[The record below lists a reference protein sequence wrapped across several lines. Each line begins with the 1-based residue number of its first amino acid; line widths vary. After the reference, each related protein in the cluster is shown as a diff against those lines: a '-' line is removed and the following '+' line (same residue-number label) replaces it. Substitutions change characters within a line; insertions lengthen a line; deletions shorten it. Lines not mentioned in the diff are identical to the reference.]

1 MPANNSAKPNTP
13 FNFSLKAFAER
24 SFLLISSSIL
34 RLSVQLII
42 IFIYSRQLSVI
53 DYGIYQSVWLYV
65 NVISIISLF
74 GLPSLI
80 LSTSLLQITLWIKQR
95 LKLFTAIALFV
106 NLLPVVYVLYSTTTY
121 NYTIKL
127 LMIALVAVQNL
138 SVITETIAIK
148 NKKEKIVLASNLI
161 FSAGFLI
168 GHLYIIYTGYLL
180 SQVLTCILVMLI
192 VKILVLLFFGKNK
205 ITKIIETSE
214 TVILKEWLYLG
225 INDVLG
231 VLFKWLDKWVIL
243 FFVSISQF
251 ALYFNGSYEIPIF
264 GLMLSAVGNIML
276 VDLSGKK
283 EISVIKV
290 KQIFNH
296 STLMLASIVFPA
308 FCFLLFYNFE
318 FFTFIFS
325 NKYVEA
331 IPIFIICLFVLPL
344 RITNFTAVLQSY
356 KRSDLIV
363 KGAAIDLLTAIIL
376 MIILYPVLELK
387 GLALAFVLSTYV
399 QAAYYLWHT
408 GKLINKPVS
417 YFFPFKK
424 LLLIMLVSITTIA
437 CGYLLLRIFIYP
449 YNFIGGIITC
459 SILILYLLWYNYR
472 KGLRAAAE

>member
-1 MPANNSAKPNTP
+1 M
-13 FNFSLKAFAER
+13 
-24 SFLLISSSIL
+24 
-34 RLSVQLII
+34 
-42 IFIYSRQLSVI
+42 
-53 DYGIYQSVWLYV
+53 
-65 NVISIISLF
+65 
-74 GLPSLI
+74 
-80 LSTSLLQITLWIKQR
+80 
-95 LKLFTAIALFV
+95 
-106 NLLPVVYVLYSTTTY
+106 
-121 NYTIKL
+121 
-127 LMIALVAVQNL
+127 
-138 SVITETIAIK
+138 
-148 NKKEKIVLASNLI
+148 
-161 FSAGFLI
+161 
-168 GHLYIIYTGYLL
+168 
-180 SQVLTCILVMLI
+180 
-192 VKILVLLFFGKNK
+192 
-205 ITKIIETSE
+205 
-214 TVILKEWLYLG
+214 
-225 INDVLG
+225 G

-296 STLMLASIVFPA
+296 STLLLASIVFPA

-356 KRSDLIV
+356 KRSELIV
-363 KGAAIDLLTAIIL
+363 KGAAIDLLTAIVL
-376 MIILYPVLELK
+376 MIILFPVLELK
-387 GLALAFVLSTYV
+387 GIALAFVLSTYV

-424 LLLIMLVSITTIA
+424 LLLLMLVSITTIA

-459 SILILYLLWYNYR
+459 SFLILYLLWYNYR

>member
-138 SVITETIAIK
+138 SVIIETIAIK
-148 NKKEKIVLASNLI
+148 NRKEKIVLASNLI

-192 VKILVLLFFGKNK
+192 VKILVLLFFG
-205 ITKIIETSE
+205 
-214 TVILKEWLYLG
+214 
-225 INDVLG
+225 IN
-231 VLFKWLDKWVIL
+231 
-243 FFVSISQF
+243 
-251 ALYFNGSYEIPIF
+251 
-264 GLMLSAVGNIML
+264 
-276 VDLSGKK
+276 
-283 EISVIKV
+283 
-290 KQIFNH
+290 H
-296 STLMLASIVFPA
+296 
-308 FCFLLFYNFE
+308 
-318 FFTFIFS
+318 
-325 NKYVEA
+325 
-331 IPIFIICLFVLPL
+331 
-344 RITNFTAVLQSY
+344 
-356 KRSDLIV
+356 
-363 KGAAIDLLTAIIL
+363 
-376 MIILYPVLELK
+376 
-387 GLALAFVLSTYV
+387 
-399 QAAYYLWHT
+399 
-408 GKLINKPVS
+408 
-417 YFFPFKK
+417 
-424 LLLIMLVSITTIA
+424 
-437 CGYLLLRIFIYP
+437 
-449 YNFIGGIITC
+449 
-459 SILILYLLWYNYR
+459 
-472 KGLRAAAE
+472 